1 MHIYWKFFRE
11 RRDIFAFSWILV
23 FYCYVFVV
31 GNCTQI
37 LLTEGVE
44 RSSDEFSVDTIVE
57 YRCIEGK

>member
-1 MHIYWKFFRE
+1 MGKFSE
-11 RRDIFAFSWILV
+11 RGGIFLQFFSWILV
-23 FYCYVFVV
+23 FYYYVFVV